1 MKNNEK
7 TRKNK
12 NQDGPIV
19 IELNLSL
26 TVGIIGAIIAII
38 VAITTVKVITTMIQA
53 NENKNAANESDINQ
67 HAIYV
72 TSTSKNESGN
82 IVEDKDSSGN
92 VIKVPVPKGYTASKI
107 DGETSANKGFVIYE
121 GDVDWNTILVNT
133 STQSTNSSNTKPVN
147 TNTES
152 TQSNKTQTTNSEE
165 TQNIGTQSTVTESTN
180 TVNTETKSTTN
191 DMPNDGEQ
199 TEENTIVDNVQN
211 TQSTMNTQTSSTEVI
226 NNKTLNTEKT
236 SQTLKTENEENKNE
250 NQNNITTSTKQEE
263 KQDNQATKSTVEDSS
278 TSNPVTSSTTS
289 STTESTNP
297 KQNEN
302 NIQENPKETIVENS
316 TENVIDGA
324 NAVDLE
330 DETADDTGTTDSG
343 ETTLTPEEQQAKN
356 IFNLQKERNQYVWVP
371 VSDISQIYG
380 VDSNKKLWGKLYNFS
395 SSGRSNR
402 NWTETNGIM
411 SITNA
416 TNYREPD
423 VVWGTGSF
431 AYDTDGYSYMHNNG
445 LGQTRYEMLAQE
457 LEQNY
462 LEIMESI
469 KKYGGFYIGRYELGY
484 ENNQAVVRKMN
495 TNNNNI
501 NWYTSYKRCL
511 TLKGSNDNIKT
522 MMITGSLWDETL
534 EWLVKSGATNSAGT
548 ALTYQLV
555 GSNSTTF
562 GNYYN
567 ATFSYIAKD
576 AEQPVETETKEASK
590 DVLIPTGSTEYTKT
604 NNIYDMAG
612 NVLEWTT
619 EACSTTYRVERGGN
633 YCNYGVVGSND
644 PMAYRND
651 YGHPGG
657 YGSYIRLQRLTLYK
671 IGYPETLYP
680 DTAPRRVTN

>member
-1 MKNNEK
+1 MKNKEK
-7 TRKNK
+7 TRKKK

-67 HAIYV
+67 YATYV
-72 TSTSKNESGN
+72 TSTTKNESGN
-82 IVEDKDSSGN
+82 IVEDKDSNGN
-92 VIKVPVPKGYTASKI
+92 VIKIPVPKGYTASQI
-107 DGETSANKGFVIYE
+107 DGETSLNKGFVIYE
-121 GDVDWNTILVNT
+121 GDVDWNTILLNT
-133 STQSTNSSNTKPVN
+133 SMQSTNSSNTKPVN

-152 TQSNKTQTTNSEE
+152 TQSSKTQPTNSEE
-165 TQNIGTQSTVTESTN
+165 TQNTETQSTTTQST
-180 TVNTETKSTTN
+180 NTETKSTN
-191 DMPNDGEQ
+191 DMPNDEEQ
-199 TEENTIVDNVQN
+199 TEENTIIDNVQN
-211 TQSTMNTQTSSTEVI
+211 TQSTMNTQTSSTDAT
-226 NNKTLNTEKT
+226 NNKTISTEKT
-236 SQTLKTENEENKNE
+236 SETLKTENEENKNE

-263 KQDNQATKSTVEDSS
+263 NQENQATKSTVEDSS
-278 TSNPVTSSTTS
+278 TSNKVTSSTANN
-289 STTESTNP
+289 TTESTNP
-297 KQNEN
+297 KQNENNEN
-302 NIQENPKETIVENS
+302 NIQENPKETIVEKS
-316 TENVIDGA
+316 TENGIDGT
-324 NAVDLE
+324 NAVDVE
-330 DETADDTGTTDSG
+330 DETADDTGTTGST
-343 ETTLTPEEQQAKN
+343 ELTLEEQQNKN
-356 IFNLQKERNQYVWVP
+356 IFDLQKERNQYVWVP
-371 VSDISQIYG
+371 VSNISEIYG
-380 VDSNKKLWGKLYNFS
+380 VDSNKKIWGKLYNFS

-423 VVWGTGSF
+423 VLSNFSGNHEYQH
-431 AYDTDGYSYMHNNG
+431 YDQDGYSYMHSYG

-469 KKYGGFYIGRYELGY
+469 KKYGGFYIGRYETGGLNGT
-484 ENNQAVVRKMN
+484 AVVRKMD
-495 TNNNNI
+495 TNI
-501 NWYTSYKRCL
+501 ASQDWYTMYKKCL

-548 ALTYQLV
+548 TLTYQLV

-562 GNYYN
+562 GNYNN

-576 AEQPVETETKEASK
+576 AEQSVETKTKETSK
-590 DVLIPTGSTEYTKT
+590 GVLIPTGSAEYTKT

-612 NVLEWTT
+612 NVWEWTT
-619 EACSTTYRVERGGN
+619 EAYSTDGRVCRGGG
-633 YCNYGVVGSND
+633 YDSGGGS
-644 PMAYRND
+644 PMASRGDGNPS
-651 YGHPGG
+651 YG
-657 YGSYIRLQRLTLYK
+657 GSIVRVQELTLHK